1 MPADTLF
8 FPGGVLALSR
18 QAADRI
24 LSSGSGDAAL
34 LYLQLLRLDGTDR
47 ERARRALNW
56 TEDRVY
62 AAWKELEKLG
72 LVDPSAPAPAAAK
85 PEPDQP
91 PEYTAADL
99 TRELED
105 EGSPF
110 PFLVSEVQKALGKVL
125 STADL
130 KALYTIY
137 DYLALPAEVI
147 FLLVHHCIAQTESKY
162 GPGRRPRMSQIKREA
177 YRWVQAGADTAEAA
191 DAYLKRLETQRLREE
206 RLLPLLGIFGRSPV
220 ESEKKYLNA
229 WTGWGFPD
237 EAISMAYERTV
248 LRKGALNWAYMNSIL
263 KNWHAAGLH
272 TPEQIETGDSKGAP
286 WKQQSAAAPKAPA
299 PAGAGTGALGEA
311 DRRARDDME
320 RMRRFLEQE
329 KKKAGDA

>member
-1 MPADTLF
+1 MAVDTLC

-18 QAADRI
+18 QAADRL
-24 LSSGSGDAAL
+24 LSAGSGDAAL
-34 LYLQLLRLDGTDR
+34 LYLQLLRLDGMDR
-47 ERARRALNW
+47 ERARRALSW
-56 TEDRVY
+56 TEDRVF
-62 AAWKELEKLG
+62 AAWQQLEKLG
-72 LVDPSAPAPAAAK
+72 LVDPAAGACAPAK

-105 EGSPF
+105 ADSPF
-110 PFLVSEVQKALGKVL
+110 PFLVQEVQRSLGKVL

-147 FLLVHHCIAQTESKY
+147 FLLVHHCIAETEGKY
-162 GPGRRPRMSQIKREA
+162 GAGRRPRMSQIKREA

-191 DAYLKRLETQRLREE
+191 DAYLRRLESQRRREE
-206 RLLPLLGIFGRSPV
+206 GLLPLLGIYGRSPV
-220 ESEKKYLNA
+220 ESEKKYLTA
-229 WTGWGFPD
+229 WVDWGFPD
-237 EAISMAYERTV
+237 EAISLAYERTV
-248 LRKGALNWAYMNSIL
+248 LRKGGLNWAYMNSIL

-272 TPEQIETGDSKGAP
+272 TVEQIEAGDGKGGP
-286 WKQQSAAAPKAPA
+286 WRSSAPKAPA
-299 PAGAGTGALGEA
+299 PAGTGTLGEA
-311 DRRARDDME
+311 DRRARDEME

-329 KKKAGDA
+329 KKKAGET

>member
-8 FPGGVLALSR
+8 FPGGVLALSS

-34 LYLQLLRLDGTDR
+34 LYLQLLRLDGADR
-47 ERARRALNW
+47 ERARRALSW

-62 AAWKELEKLG
+62 TAWKELEKLG
-72 LVDPSAPAPAAAK
+72 LVDPAAAPVPVK
-85 PEPDQP
+85 PDPDQP

-99 TRELED
+99 AKELED
-105 EGSPF
+105 VQSPF
-110 PFLVSEVQKALGKVL
+110 PFLVREVQQSLGKVL

-147 FLLVHHCIAQTESKY
+147 FLLVHHCIAETEEKY
-162 GPGRRPRMSQIKREA
+162 GAGRRPRMSQIKREA

-191 DAYLKRLETQRLREE
+191 DAYLKRLETQRRREE
-206 RLLPLLGIFGRSPV
+206 QLLPLLGIFGRSPV
-220 ESEKKYLNA
+220 ESERKYLLA
-229 WTGWGFPD
+229 WTDWGFPD

-272 TPEQIETGDSKGAP
+272 TVEQIETGDNKGAP
-286 WKQQSAAAPKAPA
+286 WKQQTAPKAPA

>member
-1 MPADTLF
+1 MAVDTLC

-18 QAADRI
+18 QAADRL
-24 LSSGSGDAAL
+24 LSAGSGDAAL
-34 LYLQLLRLDGTDR
+34 LYLQLLRLDGGDR

-56 TEDRVY
+56 TEDRVF

-72 LVDPSAPAPAAAK
+72 LVDPAASASAPAK

-99 TRELED
+99 ARELED
-105 EGSPF
+105 SDSPF
-110 PFLVSEVQKALGKVL
+110 PFLVAEVQRSLGKVL
-125 STADL
+125 SNADL
-130 KALYTIY
+130 KALYTVY

-147 FLLVHHCIAQTESKY
+147 FLLVHHCIAETEEKY

-177 YRWVQAGADTAEAA
+177 YRWVQAGADTAETA
-191 DAYLKRLETQRLREE
+191 DAYLRRLETLRRREDQ
-206 RLLPLLGIFGRSPV
+206 LLPLLGIHGRSPV
-220 ESEKKYLNA
+220 ESEKKYLTA
-229 WTGWGFPD
+229 WIDWGFPD
-237 EAISMAYERTV
+237 EAVSLAYERTV
-248 LRKGALNWAYMNSIL
+248 LRKGSLNWAYMNSIL

-272 TPEQIETGDSKGAP
+272 TVEQIEAGDNKGAS
-286 WKQQSAAAPKAPA
+286 WKQSVPKAPA
-299 PAGAGTGALGEA
+299 PAGNGVQGEA

-329 KKKAGDA
+329 KKKAGEG

>member
-1 MPADTLF
+1 MAANTLF
-8 FPGGVLALSR
+8 FPGGVLALSS
-18 QAADRI
+18 QAADRL
-24 LSSGSGDAAL
+24 LSAGSGDAAL
-34 LYLQLLRLDGTDR
+34 LYLQLLRLDGADR

-56 TEDRVY
+56 TEDRAY
-62 AAWKELEKLG
+62 AAWKDLEKLG
-72 LVDPSAPAPAAAK
+72 LVDPAASPPAEAK

-99 TRELED
+99 AKELED
-105 EGSPF
+105 GQSPF
-110 PFLVSEVQKALGKVL
+110 PFLVNEVQRSLGKVL

-147 FLLVHHCIAQTESKY
+147 FLLVHHCIAETEGKY
-162 GPGRRPRMSQIKREA
+162 GAGRRPRMSQIKREA

-191 DAYLKRLETQRLREE
+191 DAYLKRLETQRRREE
-206 RLLPLLGIFGRSPV
+206 QLLPLLGIFGRSPV
-220 ESEKKYLNA
+220 ESERKYLNA
-229 WTGWGFPD
+229 WAGWGFPD
-237 EAISMAYERTV
+237 ETIALAYERTV
-248 LRKGALNWAYMNSIL
+248 LRKGALNWSYMNSIL

-272 TPEQIETGDSKGAP
+272 TVEQVEAGDSKGSP
-286 WKQQSAAAPKAPA
+286 WKGQAAPKAPA